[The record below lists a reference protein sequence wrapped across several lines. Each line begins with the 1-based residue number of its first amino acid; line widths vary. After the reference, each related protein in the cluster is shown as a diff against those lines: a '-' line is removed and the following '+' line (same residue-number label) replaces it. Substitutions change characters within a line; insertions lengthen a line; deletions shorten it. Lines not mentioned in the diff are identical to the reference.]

1 MEGLE
6 AIRKRPGM
14 YIGNIDT
21 KGLHHL
27 IWEIL
32 DNSIDEVLAGY
43 ASNIFVI
50 LNKDGS
56 VTIGDDGRGIPVEV
70 HPKTGLSTL
79 ETVYTILH
87 AGGKFGGEKSGYKV
101 SGGLH
106 GVGAS
111 VVNAL
116 SKFCEIEVC
125 RDYKRHTLKFIDGG
139 KSNSG
144 LQRKEKTKKWGTKV
158 TFLPD
163 FSFFNEGVDS
173 FDADII
179 ESKIKELSF
188 LNKGLTISLLDK
200 RKRNSEEKIFKFE
213 NGLIDFI
220 KYVTKSN
227 EKIIQEIIYAEGEK
241 QNVIVEVAMQYITA
255 FQPKILSYVNNIPT
269 AEGGTHVQGVLDAV
283 LRIINKYSEQILSQK
298 EKEIFT
304 REDIK
309 EGLTLIISV
318 KHPDPMY
325 EGQTK
330 NKFSNLEVRKIAN
343 TIFSNKFES
352 FLFENPDQAT
362 AIINKM
368 KLAAKSRLAA
378 QKAKELT
385 RRKNFL
391 EFSTLPGKLA
401 DCSSNSSESTELFIV
416 EGDSAGGSAKMGRDR
431 EIQAILPLRGKV
443 INSERA
449 RLDKLLAN
457 NEITSLIT
465 AFGTGISNEF
475 DITKLRYSKI
485 IIMTDADVDGSH
497 IRALLLTFLF
507 RYFNKLIV
515 NGNIYIA
522 CPPLFK

>member
-1 MEGLE
+1 M
-6 AIRKRPGM
+6 
-14 YIGNIDT
+14 
-21 KGLHHL
+21 
-27 IWEIL
+27 
-32 DNSIDEVLAGY
+32 
-43 ASNIFVI
+43 
-50 LNKDGS
+50 
-56 VTIGDDGRGIPVEV
+56 
-70 HPKTGLSTL
+70 
-79 ETVYTILH
+79 H

-269 AEGGTHVQGVLDAV
+269 AEGGTHVQ
-283 LRIINKYSEQILSQK
+283 E
-298 EKEIFT
+298 FW
-304 REDIK
+304 
-309 EGLTLIISV
+309 
-318 KHPDPMY
+318 M
-325 EGQTK
+325 
-330 NKFSNLEVRKIAN
+330 
-343 TIFSNKFES
+343 
-352 FLFENPDQAT
+352 LF
-362 AIINKM
+362 
-368 KLAAKSRLAA
+368 
-378 QKAKELT
+378 
-385 RRKNFL
+385 
-391 EFSTLPGKLA
+391 
-401 DCSSNSSESTELFIV
+401 
-416 EGDSAGGSAKMGRDR
+416 
-431 EIQAILPLRGKV
+431 
-443 INSERA
+443 
-449 RLDKLLAN
+449 
-457 NEITSLIT
+457 
-465 AFGTGISNEF
+465 
-475 DITKLRYSKI
+475 
-485 IIMTDADVDGSH
+485 
-497 IRALLLTFLF
+497 
-507 RYFNKLIV
+507 
-515 NGNIYIA
+515 
-522 CPPLFK
+522 